1 MVCLN
6 CCGIAVVFAV
16 AMIYMCVLAPLFLEE
31 NKYSLIRKLK
41 DTLTVEQQNKFDR
54 IKRERMSI
62 HMRGYGYGLMA
73 SGLVLLYKYKTKS
86 KLLTSTVML
95 CLTASITFVVN
106 YFYYILSPKTEW
118 MVTSLVTEGQKKAWL
133 KMYRHMQFNYH
144 VGFLLGIAAAGFL
157 FKGLSM

>member
-6 CCGIAVVFAV
+6 CCGVAVVFAT
-16 AMIYMCVLAPLFLEE
+16 AMLYMCVLAPMILEE
-31 NKYSLIRKLK
+31 NKHSLIKKLK
-41 DTLTVEQQNKFDR
+41 DTLTIEQQHKFDR

-62 HMRGYGYGLMA
+62 HMRGYGYGLIL
-73 SGLVLLYKYKTKS
+73 SGLLLMYKYKTKN
-86 KLLTSTVML
+86 KLLSPSVMM
-95 CLTASITFVVN
+95 CLTASITFTVN

-118 MVTSLVTEGQKKAWL
+118 MVTSLVTEGQKKAWV

-144 VGFLLGIAAAGFL
+144 VGFLLGIVASGFL

>member
-73 SGLVLLYKYKTKS
+73 SGVVLLYKYKSKS
-86 KLLTSTVML
+86 KLLTSSVML
-95 CLTASITFVVN
+95 CLTASITFSSFGPN
-106 YFYYILSPKTEW
+106 ASRDNILAKPLFFS
-118 MVTSLVTEGQKKAWL
+118 KKI
-133 KMYRHMQFNYH
+133 QNPSEN
-144 VGFLLGIAAAGFL
+144 L
-157 FKGLSM
+157 FE